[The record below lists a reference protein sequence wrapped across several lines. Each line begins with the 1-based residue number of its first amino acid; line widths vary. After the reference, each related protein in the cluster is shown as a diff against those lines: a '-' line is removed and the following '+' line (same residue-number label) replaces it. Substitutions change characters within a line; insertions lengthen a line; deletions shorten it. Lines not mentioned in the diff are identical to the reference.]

1 MTGARMADFL
11 FITHTAWSE
20 APRIRHQLARL
31 LVEHGHTVHF
41 FERSTPPFAPLDRT
55 IRSAEP
61 GISLVQSRRLLHH
74 QLRLAEPLEFLN
86 SAVVERSL
94 REALREV
101 PHDGGTTVVNFTHDY
116 HFLRRIF
123 PHNRIVTLIHDNFE
137 AQARFGYAG
146 HITRMLRRTVEMS
159 DDVYAVS
166 VPLCERLSRWKR
178 AELLLP
184 WAVVPYRA
192 PHGDIARRNTIF
204 YWGFVDTAL
213 DPDAILLA
221 SRRLEATRPG
231 WKVALI
237 GPTQSNR
244 RETVT
249 RPFAGQPNIEIR
261 GQTALDELPL
271 DESLAAFLPYRRS
284 PSCDSVTLANKSLQL
299 LARGM
304 PLVINAMPHYLERP
318 FIRRIDGV
326 QPFDAVIDEVVARF
340 AEWQEPIA
348 RFVAENSGESR
359 LAQMKIASAR
369 ADARR

>member
-1 MTGARMADFL
+1 MADFL

-41 FERSTPPFAPLDRT
+41 FERATPPYARLDRT
-55 IRSAEP
+55 LVQPEP
-61 GISLVQSRRLLHH
+61 GITLVQSRRLVHH

-86 SAVVERSL
+86 SALVERSL
-94 REALREV
+94 RARLAEI

-137 AQARFGYAG
+137 AQARFGYAR

-159 DDVYAVS
+159 DDIYAVS
-166 VPLCERLSRWKR
+166 VPLCERLSQWKPT
-178 AELLLP
+178 ELLLP

-192 PHGDIARRNTIF
+192 PHGDTAGRDTLF

-213 DPDAILLA
+213 DPEAILHA
-221 SRRLEATRPG
+221 SRRLEAVRPR
-231 WKVALI
+231 WRVALI

-244 RETVT
+244 RDAVT
-249 RPFAGQPNIEIR
+249 RPFLDRPNIVIQ
-261 GQTALDELPL
+261 GQTALDDLPL
-271 DESLAAFLPYRRS
+271 HRSLAAFLPYRRS

-318 FIRRIDGV
+318 FIRRIDGA
-326 QPFDAVIDEVVARF
+326 QPFDAVIDEVVENFNA
-340 AEWQEPIA
+340 WQAPIE
-348 RFVAENSGESR
+348 RFVEENSGESR
-359 LAQMKIASAR
+359 LAQMRIPSLRRPPAR
-369 ADARR
+369 